1 MVRKTCPAKTAGHRK
16 RIVKTAEMTVLRRLK
31 QLNPPKKG
39 RVHLKAQNWALRM
52 NNLVAENSASKCLRG

>member
-1 MVRKTCPAKTAGHRK
+1 MRRKT
-16 RIVKTAEMTVLRRLK
+16 
-31 QLNPPKKG
+31 PPKKG